1 MTAAQEDA
9 KAALKSL
16 LAATQSSRSKENSSA
31 NQDKDKA
38 GLALRQL
45 FRTDFIRALQPA
57 EADVRQADIEAK
69 LSRLVEKASKNGT
82 NGQKDLTFKPPAR
95 VSETQQKPPRK
106 PMQDLHELC
115 EKLGPEP
122 YEKPSP
128 APPRRSVVV
137 EDEAG
142 RSAGAK
148 LRLLKARRELSSMDK
163 QVSQLTRNLR
173 ECRKSVWE
181 QQRVLDNADYHCSRL
196 ISEHADEFP
205 PADRKELEELDT
217 KCSKLSEE
225 LSEARTEHA
234 RWLAVAK
241 RQDGMLQQEREAQK
255 GGDAQAILAKHPAGE
270 VFLPP
275 MPPDSDSEDEPEPR
289 RRPTQQQQQHRRN
302 EEVSLG
308 SGSSDEDGEDFS
320 STVTSAT
327 RALEQSKRLG
337 RVETASDDESI
348 GSSAPSPSAASGS
361 GPVQSDG
368 ESAKPSPKN
377 AAAKALPAARISAN
391 DSTSEEEEVEKEEK
405 TTTGKPV
412 PSLPDLAGMMLRQRP
427 VAAAQ
432 EDSAEEVSSEE
443 IETSRSV

>member
-1 MTAAQEDA
+1 MTAAHEDA

-69 LSRLVEKASKNGT
+69 LSRLLEKASKNGT
-82 NGQKDLTFKPPAR
+82 NGQKDLNFKPPAR
-95 VSETQQKPPRK
+95 VSETQQKPQRK
-106 PMQDLHELC
+106 PRENLHELC

-122 YEKPSP
+122 YDKPKP

-148 LRLLKARRELSSMDK
+148 VKLRQARKELNSMDK
-163 QVSQLTRNLR
+163 RVTELTRNLR

-196 ISEHADEFP
+196 ISERADEFP
-205 PADRKELEELDT
+205 AADKKELEELDA

-255 GGDAQAILAKHPAGE
+255 GGDAQAILARHPAGE
-270 VFLPP
+270 IFLPP
-275 MPPDSDSEDEPEPR
+275 MPTDSDSEDEPEPR
-289 RRPTQQQQQHRRN
+289 RRPAQQQQQQRRN
-302 EEVSLG
+302 ENVSL
-308 SGSSDEDGEDFS
+308 GSSDEDEEDFS

-337 RVETASDDESI
+337 RVESASDDESI

-361 GPVQSDG
+361 GPVQSDS

-377 AAAKALPAARISAN
+377 AAPKAIPAARSSAN
-391 DSTSEEEEVEKEEK
+391 DSTSEEEEEVEKEEK

-412 PSLPDLAGMMLRQRP
+412 PSLPDLAGMMIRQRP
-427 VAAAQ
+427 VVAAQ